1 MIKATK
7 EKTTVIKR
15 KYGFVTESKKLLDKL
30 PQYMRFVGKP
40 EVLSESFFDKKLRST
55 DENLVQGNTLTK
67 EEMQSMILEALVLEP
82 SEIRVGLFAIKIDKI
97 SKNEFKMLRKVFPFN
112 EYTLVKNRLKAR

>member
-1 MIKATK
+1 MIKANK
-7 EKTTVIKR
+7 EKTTVLKR

-30 PQYMRFVGKP
+30 PQYMRYVGKP
-40 EVLSESFFDKKLRST
+40 EVLSESFFDTKLRSS
-55 DENLVQGNTLTK
+55 DGNLLQGNTLTK

-82 SEIRVGLFAIKIDKI
+82 SELRVGLFAIQIDKI
-97 SKNEFKMLRKVFPFN
+97 SKNEFKLLRKVFPFN